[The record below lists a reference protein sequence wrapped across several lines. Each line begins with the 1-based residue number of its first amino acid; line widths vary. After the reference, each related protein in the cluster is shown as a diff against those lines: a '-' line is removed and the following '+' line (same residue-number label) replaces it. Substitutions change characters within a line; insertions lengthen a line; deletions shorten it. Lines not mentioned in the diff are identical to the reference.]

1 MQYLFR
7 SYLITEDNL
16 VGINNSKV
24 RLFFVP
30 ECEYDF
36 KEVCLEKF
44 RMLLPLKLIVLTDEI
59 F

>member
-7 SYLITEDNL
+7 SYLVTEDNL

-24 RLFFVP
+24 RLFVP
-30 ECEYDF
+30 ECEYNF

-44 RMLLPLKLIVLTDEI
+44 RMLLPLKLMVLTDEI

>member
-24 RLFFVP
+24 RLFLCLSVNMI
-30 ECEYDF
+30 F

>member
-7 SYLITEDNL
+7 SYLITEDSL
-16 VGINNSKV
+16 VWINNSKV
-24 RLFFVP
+24 GLFVP
-30 ECEYDF
+30 ECEYNF

-44 RMLLPLKLIVLTDEI
+44 RMLLPLKLMVLTDEI